1 MSTTRPP
8 EGARTAA
15 RQAGAYSMTTAPV
28 TSAGTVYGVLLNS
41 KDEWAAWAPQ
51 MAEPPYKA
59 PPKAPV
65 LYVKT
70 VNTWSACGNA
80 ICLPYRAPKVEI
92 GASLAMVIGTAAQHV
107 TAAEALAH
115 VAGYVLVNDLSLP
128 HASFYRPP
136 VKYKN
141 LDGFLGIG
149 PKLATPAE
157 VGDPAGVRLEVRIDG
172 ILAQT
177 VDCARMLR
185 PAARLIADVSE
196 FMTLHRGDVLLLGL
210 GVNRPLAHEGQRVD
224 IHAPG
229 IPALGTL
236 SNPLIAEAA

>member
-1 MSTTRPP
+1 MS
-8 EGARTAA
+8 
-15 RQAGAYSMTTAPV
+15 TAPV
-28 TSAGTVYGVLLNS
+28 LSAGTVYGVLLNS
-41 KDEWAAWAPQ
+41 KDEWNAWAAQ
-51 MAEPPYKA
+51 MSEPPYKA

-70 VNTWSACGNA
+70 ANTWSACGA
-80 ICLPYRAPKVEI
+80 TIAVPARAPEVEI
-92 GASLAMVIGTAAQHV
+92 GASLALVIGTPAHQIK
-107 TAAEALAH
+107 AAEALAH
-115 VAGYVLVNDLSLP
+115 VAAYVLVNDLSLP
-128 HASFYRPP
+128 HASYYRPP

-157 VGDPAGVRLEVRIDG
+157 VGDPARVRLEVRVDG
-172 ILAQT
+172 QLRQT
-177 VDCARMLR
+177 VDCAQMLR

-196 FMTLHRGDVLLLGL
+196 FMTLRRGDVLLLGL
-210 GVNRPLAHEGQRVD
+210 GAHRPLAGTGQRID

-236 SNPLIAEAA
+236 SNTLVQEAA

>member
-1 MSTTRPP
+1 MSLP
-8 EGARTAA
+8 
-15 RQAGAYSMTTAPV
+15 PV
-28 TSAGTVYGVLLNS
+28 TAAGTVYGVLLNS

-51 MAEPPYKA
+51 MTEPPYKA
-59 PPKAPV
+59 APKAPV

-70 VNTWSACGNA
+70 ANTWSACGSA
-80 ICLPYRAPKVEI
+80 IAVPARAPEVEI
-92 GASLAMVIGTAAQHV
+92 GASLGMVIGAAAQHV

-149 PKLATPAE
+149 PTLATPAE
-157 VGDPAGVRLEVRIDG
+157 LGSPNRLRLEVRIDG
-172 ILAQT
+172 RLRQT
-177 VDCARMLR
+177 VDLAQMLR
-185 PAARLIADVSE
+185 PAAQLVADVSG
-196 FMTLHRGDVLLLGL
+196 FMTLRRGDVLLLGL
-210 GVNRPLAHEGQRVD
+210 GANRPLARAGQRID

-229 IPALGTL
+229 IPSLGTL
-236 SNPLIAEAA
+236 TNTLVQEAA